1 MGMDFTKKIKYI
13 PIFLKTLPWYTKI
26 VSSEI
31 KKNIYFIKAFI
42 KNKQNNT
49 NIVKI
54 NSYNKVLT
62 TLKYRHAFFK
72 KISVRPEDITKLKYY
87 KPHRLYKKNIFYYKS
102 NYEHCKDTSNVLIYY
117 LDFKNISK
125 F

>member
-1 MGMDFTKKIKYI
+1 MKFTKKIKYI

-31 KKNIYFIKAFI
+31 KKDIYFIKTFI

-54 NSYNKVLT
+54 KNYYKVLT
-62 TLKYRHAFFK
+62 ALKYRHTFFK
-72 KISVRPEDITKLKYY
+72 KICVRSEDFTKLKYY
-87 KPHRLYKKNIFYYKS
+87 KPHKLYNKSIFYYKS
-102 NYEHCKDTSNVLIYY
+102 NNEHCKDTSNV
-117 LDFKNISK
+117 
-125 F
+125 